1 MALERDTF
9 LPEMSMELPRRR
21 DWRRQRVT
29 FLEAS
34 ESKDT
39 NVPVSRDA
47 PIEEGQ
53 EAEIAAVQR
62 PIITLTK
69 TSLRRRAHAINLHRF
84 VSRTVKW
91 GLNERCTA
99 LLE

>member
-1 MALERDTF
+1 MRGHRIAAFRAVQMARESDTF

-21 DWRRQRVT
+21 DWAATASYISRSVVEQRY
-29 FLEAS
+29 EY
-34 ESKDT
+34 
-39 NVPVSRDA
+39 PVSRDA

-69 TSLRRRAHAINLHRF
+69 NLIEKTSTRDKSA
-84 VSRTVKW
+84 
-91 GLNERCTA
+91 
-99 LLE
+99 